1 MSGWKTAQGE
11 PQESRL
17 QGPPQ
22 RAQGRSPGA
31 GPHLAQTA
39 RPRAEG
45 TLFLQTLAA
54 ACDLPP
60 RGHPEQLWTRAPDR
74 TSRAGRPGP
83 DTPPWASNGSNA
95 TALSLS
101 LSCLGEATVAQGN
114 VQHPS
119 PLKLSA
125 SVGPAPLSVRPHH
138 APEVYV
144 IKDADGLGGD
154 ASGSQPSLTLRIG
167 YGPRR
172 LPLRQPRV

>member
-1 MSGWKTAQGE
+1 MSGWKTAQGG
-11 PQESRL
+11 PQEGRL

-60 RGHPEQLWTRAPDR
+60 RGHPEQLWTRAPAR

-101 LSCLGEATVAQGN
+101 LSCLGEATVAQET
-114 VQHPS
+114 PS
-119 PLKLSA
+119 RVTSDTPHRSSSEPLRDPLRSAFGLTTPLKCTS
-125 SVGPAPLSVRPHH
+125 
-138 APEVYV
+138 
-144 IKDADGLGGD
+144 
-154 ASGSQPSLTLRIG
+154 
-167 YGPRR
+167 
-172 LPLRQPRV
+172 